1 MYYVLSKD
9 TIAAVESESAIL
21 LHLPTAKRG
30 FKTQSSLVE
39 IVNCILYKLKTG
51 IQWHMLPVES
61 LFSEKVL
68 HYKTVFGH
76 YRRWPPRRGASW
88 MPGRPAGSICW
99 LKTSPTW
106 ICPAVMLTVAR
117 VAPPH

>member
-9 TIAAVESESAIL
+9 MIAAVESESAIL
-21 LHLPTAKRG
+21 PHLPTAKRG

-61 LFSEKVL
+61 LFSERVL
-68 HYKTVFGH
+68 HYKTVFSH
-76 YRRWPPRRGASW
+76 FCKWPPRRGAS
-88 MPGRPAGSICW
+88 
-99 LKTSPTW
+99 
-106 ICPAVMLTVAR
+106 
-117 VAPPH
+117 